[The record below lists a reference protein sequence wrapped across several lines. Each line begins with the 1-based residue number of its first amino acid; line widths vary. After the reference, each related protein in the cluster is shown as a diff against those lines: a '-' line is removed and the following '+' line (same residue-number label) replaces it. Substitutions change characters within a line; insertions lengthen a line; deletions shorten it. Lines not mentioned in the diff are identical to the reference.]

1 LRRPRNLAP
10 IALAYAGLGLAAVT
24 IGDPAVAILALS
36 PAPLIGPVLARFVAA
51 RAETVG
57 ALLIGTI
64 VLSFPLLMTAIP
76 GMAPKLNVAVFA
88 FVIGAALAG
97 SVPTLRDAILPV
109 LDGARYVTLA
119 LILGAATLTSVSLI
133 DPRAVGLAAL
143 VLVVGAVTAAIGAM
157 LFGGDWLAAAIGA
170 GMRDPAVAAGIAIAS
185 GLAGGAAVP
194 LAYAA
199 LVALSLGV
207 GKLLVARQA

>member
-1 LRRPRNLAP
+1 
-10 IALAYAGLGLAAVT
+10 
-24 IGDPAVAILALS
+24 
-36 PAPLIGPVLARFVAA
+36 
-51 RAETVG
+51 
-57 ALLIGTI
+57 
-64 VLSFPLLMTAIP
+64 MTAIP